1 MIYMDSII
9 VLSVVFLSV
18 TAVIASISLLIV
30 ARKFATKEDPRIEQV
45 AEMLPG
51 VNCGACGFAGC
62 HDLAK
67 ALVDA
72 AKEGDIAGLRCP
84 AGGLETMQGI
94 YTFLGFKVSGTHP
107 TVAVLRCGGS
117 SQVTEKKLT
126 FEGPRKCAI
135 AHSLFGG
142 EKGCAFGCLGLGD
155 CVEACHFDA
164 LHMDRETELPVVD
177 TDNCV
182 SCGSCVKACPRHL
195 FELRPLGA
203 ENRRVWVNC
212 MNQDKG
218 SVAMKIC
225 KTACIGCGKCVKECP
240 EEIQAIVLQNN
251 LAYIDPAKCTNCGKC
266 IPVCPTNAIKANF
279 NL

>member
-1 MIYMDSII
+1 MDSII

-18 TAVIASISLLIV
+18 TAAIASISLLVV
-30 ARKFATKEDPRIEQV
+30 ARKFAVKEDPRIEQV

-51 VNCGACGFAGC
+51 INCGACGFAGC
-62 HDLAK
+62 RGLAE
-67 ALVDA
+67 AMVDA
-72 AKEGDIAGLRCP
+72 AKTGEIADLRCP
-84 AGGLETMQGI
+84 VGGMETMQEIGR
-94 YTFLGFKVSGTHP
+94 FLGFKVSETDP

-117 SQVTEKKLT
+117 SQVTEKKLN

-135 AHSLFGG
+135 AHSLFSG

-164 LHMDRETELPVVD
+164 LHMDPGTGLPLVNPE
-177 TDNCV
+177 NCV
-182 SCGSCVKACPRHL
+182 SCGACVKACPRHL

-225 KTACIGCGKCVKECP
+225 KAACIGCGKCVKECP
-240 EEIQAIVLQNN
+240 EDIQAITLQNN
-251 LAYIDPAKCTNCGKC
+251 LAYIDPGKCTTCGKC
-266 IPVCPTNAIKANF
+266 VPVCPTNAIKANF
-279 NL
+279 NV